1 MIADDGLEISV
12 VSLHMLH
19 LILGT
24 AMLGEVLYPAIRPAI
39 PTRP

>member
-1 MIADDGLEISV
+1 MIADDGLEIGV

-19 LILGT
+19 LIFGPAILSD
-24 AMLGEVLYPAIRPAI
+24 VLNPAIRPAI